1 VPSNAVDLTNK
12 GYVDGKFVP
21 AGLNT
26 QIQFNNNGA
35 FGTDPGLTYND
46 GALVVNQIQGL
57 DVTATPGSGSVAITG
72 GTSSL
77 TAPAGNVV
85 ISGGQGNPDDAFNQP
100 GGNVTISGGSG
111 QGTGAS
117 GNVTIGSATPAGSG
131 TIGGVTVNNIVR
143 ARTQAPYA
151 VTNNADLTTKSYVDT
166 AIAETT
172 AITPGGT
179 FFASSPSTVVSSP
192 GFIPIKTWTNPL
204 TPNTLDTLTY
214 DPTNGRFTNTST
226 ETRTYAFTLQAAATS
241 TQAIIDAFAFFLKN
255 DYNFSATAVYGITE
269 YGRGTTASQCVLTT
283 SWTFKLA
290 PGEYVISCMNVATLG
305 TVTFGNATIAGVT
318 NGNASTIIVSEI
330 PGPNGDGNTG
340 GAFDAFL
347 TQATYNSGTDYMM
360 NWPGTPSNIPS
371 LSYSNGVFTNNSN
384 LTRVYTLDYQCL
396 VNTNG
401 ASGGRILE
409 ADIWAIVNNGTSPNG
424 AYQRRGQVAYV
435 EQGGGVQ
442 ATFLSGSSTVT
453 IQPGGTFG
461 IGTWASIAG
470 GGNYFNGGPLGSSF
484 LTGQSS
490 RLTVTEV
497 TNFSPLYQGGCLQN
511 TQPSTAYTANT
522 NTLLS
527 FPIDVLDTN
536 DTLVPKIINGV
547 RVWQNSSTYAR
558 TFVFDYTANILT
570 TNNIGLAAV
579 WFQKNSTTSQPSGRF
594 GMQTMPDI
602 VSTSALISSTA
613 IITLEPNEYVTAWFL
628 CDQSGTISA
637 GNFGNAAGQGTRI
650 TITGVSNVAEGF
662 NQFPIQ
668 YSLVY
673 TSNNTAQSVPSNT
686 FATVP
691 ANTLSL
697 TNTINAS
704 LAPITNNQNG
714 TWTINQSG
722 LYYIY
727 ATIDTNSFPANGVAT
742 VFIQSNNVKLNS
754 SIFIPAGYAP
764 YSLNVSG
771 AFYIQAGDTMSL
783 NYFNSAATSIA
794 NAIISITSLLQG

>member
-1 VPSNAVDLTNK
+1 MVSN
-12 GYVDGKFVP
+12 
-21 AGLNT
+21 
-26 QIQFNNNGA
+26 
-35 FGTDPGLTYND
+35 
-46 GALVVNQIQGL
+46 
-57 DVTATPGSGSVAITG
+57 
-72 GTSSL
+72 
-77 TAPAGNVV
+77 
-85 ISGGQGNPDDAFNQP
+85 
-100 GGNVTISGGSG
+100 
-111 QGTGAS
+111 
-117 GNVTIGSATPAGSG
+117 
-131 TIGGVTVNNIVR
+131 
-143 ARTQAPYA
+143 
-151 VTNNADLTTKSYVDT
+151 
-166 AIAETT
+166 
-172 AITPGGT
+172 
-179 FFASSPSTVVSSP
+179 P
-192 GFIPIKTWTNPL
+192 GFIPITTWTNPL

-214 DPTNGRFTNTST
+214 NPDNGRFTNTST

-241 TQAIIDAFAFFLKN
+241 TQAIIDAYAFFLKN
-255 DYNFSATAVYGITE
+255 AFDFSATAIYGMTE
-269 YGRGTTASQCVLTT
+269 FGRGTTASQCVLTT

-290 PGEYVISCMNVATLG
+290 PGEYVLCCMNVATLG
-305 TVTFGNATIAGVT
+305 TVTFGNATVAGVT
-318 NGNASTIIVSEI
+318 NGNASTIIVSEV
-330 PGPNGDGNTG
+330 PGPGGDGNTG
-340 GAFDAFL
+340 GAFNAFL
-347 TQATYNSGTDYMM
+347 TQATYNSGTNYMM

-371 LSYSNGVFTNNSN
+371 LSYSNGIFTNNSN
-384 LTRVYTLDYQCL
+384 LTRVYTLNYQCL
-396 VNTNG
+396 VNSNG

-409 ADIWAIVNNGTSPNG
+409 ADMWAIVNNGTAPAG
-424 AYQRRGQVAYV
+424 QYQRRGQVTYV

-442 ATFLSGSSTVT
+442 ATFLAGSSTVT

-461 IGTWASIAG
+461 IGTWASISG

-484 LTGQSS
+484 LSGQSS

-511 TQPSTAYTANT
+511 TQPSTAYIANT
-522 NTLLS
+522 NTLLT

-547 RVWQNSSTYAR
+547 RVWQNSSTYPR
-558 TFVFDYTANILT
+558 TFVFDYTANIFT

-602 VSTSALISSTA
+602 ATTGALISTTA

-637 GNFGNAAGQGTRI
+637 GNFGNAIGQGTRI
-650 TITGVSNVAEGF
+650 TITGVSNIAEGF
-662 NQFPIQ
+662 NQFPLQ

-673 TSNNTAQSVPSNT
+673 TSNNTAQSVAGGT

-691 ANTLSL
+691 ANTLAL

-704 LAPITNNQNG
+704 LAPITNNQDG

-727 ATIDTNSFPANGVAT
+727 ATIDTNSFPTDGVAT
-742 VFIQSNNVKLNS
+742 VFIQSNNVRLNS
-754 SIFIPAGYAP
+754 SIFIPALYAP

-794 NAIISITSLLQG
+794 NATISITSLLQG